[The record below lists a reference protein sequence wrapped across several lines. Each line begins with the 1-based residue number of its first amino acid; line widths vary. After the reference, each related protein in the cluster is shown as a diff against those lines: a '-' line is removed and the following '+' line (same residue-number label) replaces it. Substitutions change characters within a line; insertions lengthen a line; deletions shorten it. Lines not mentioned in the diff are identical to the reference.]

1 MGLFDKL
8 KTNPAPT
15 PQTVQVGGNKSVKIT
30 FGALPDSYET
40 FIALPEAKMDNPFS
54 TAALSV
60 LAFCFYPENKD
71 LSLQM
76 LDFLRGPRPLSV
88 MDKQFIADRFRDKD
102 YVPRSYFVGATPQNN
117 YLPSEPYLIVERQG
131 LTGTMVPKG
140 IELTKEELPGF
151 KALSYEVLEIA
162 ADDSTVIEIRYERN
176 YYLVDFDMEGGY
188 GVEPVYTR
196 YGSAVGANVPTRHGY
211 GFNKWVLEYY
221 GDKAPT
227 SAQMSAYDILN

>member
-15 PQTVQVGGNKSVKIT
+15 HQTVQGGTNKSVKIT
-30 FGALPDSYET
+30 FSSLPESYEAFT
-40 FIALPEAKMDNPFS
+40 ALPEAKMDNPFS

-102 YVPRSYFVGATPQNN
+102 YVPRSYFEGATPNNN
-117 YLPSEPYLIVERQG
+117 YLPSEPYSIVVSENPYSYQNEG
-131 LTGTMVPKG
+131 YATLYLTSGG
-140 IELTKEELPGF
+140 
-151 KALSYEVLEIA
+151 
-162 ADDSTVIEIRYERN
+162 ADSPRSVQLRLAKDGKWYLWEQYLLADIRKPESEN
-176 YYLVDFDMEGGY
+176 
-188 GVEPVYTR
+188 PW
-196 YGSAVGANVPTRHGY
+196 A
-211 GFNKWVLEYY
+211 
-221 GDKAPT
+221 
-227 SAQMSAYDILN
+227 

>member
-15 PQTVQVGGNKSVKIT
+15 TQTVQGGTNKSVKIT
-30 FGALPDSYET
+30 FSSLPESYEAFT
-40 FIALPEAKMDNPFS
+40 ALPEAKMDNPFS

-102 YVPRSYFVGATPQNN
+102 YVPRSYFVGATPNNN
-117 YLPSEPYLIVERQG
+117 YLPSEPYSIVVSENPYSYQNEG
-131 LTGTMVPKG
+131 YATLYLTSGG
-140 IELTKEELPGF
+140 
-151 KALSYEVLEIA
+151 
-162 ADDSTVIEIRYERN
+162 ADSPRSVQLRLAKDGKWYLWEQYLLADIRKPESEN
-176 YYLVDFDMEGGY
+176 
-188 GVEPVYTR
+188 PW
-196 YGSAVGANVPTRHGY
+196 A
-211 GFNKWVLEYY
+211 
-221 GDKAPT
+221 
-227 SAQMSAYDILN
+227 

>member
-15 PQTVQVGGNKSVKIT
+15 PQTVQAGTNKSVKII
-30 FGALPDSYET
+30 FSSLPESYEAFT
-40 FIALPEAKMDNPFS
+40 ALPEAKMDNPFS

-102 YVPRSYFVGATPQNN
+102 YVPRSYFVGATPNNN
-117 YLPSEPYLIVERQG
+117 YLPSEPYSIVVSENPYSYQNEG
-131 LTGTMVPKG
+131 YATLYLTSGG
-140 IELTKEELPGF
+140 
-151 KALSYEVLEIA
+151 
-162 ADDSTVIEIRYERN
+162 ADSPRSVQLRLAKDGKWYLWEQYLLADIRKPESEN
-176 YYLVDFDMEGGY
+176 
-188 GVEPVYTR
+188 PW
-196 YGSAVGANVPTRHGY
+196 A
-211 GFNKWVLEYY
+211 
-221 GDKAPT
+221 
-227 SAQMSAYDILN
+227 